1 MNKEMSL
8 EQALEKLEK
17 NAEKIK
23 DKDIGIDESLEIVVA
38 MVVNLGRVEDV
49 FHAAKGLQ
57 ALTAR
62 LVVHHTDASVG
73 KLVKTVDAPTNF

>member
-23 DKDIGIDESLEIVVA
+23 DKDIGIDESLKLIDESKKLYEYASAIISESESSRRGWGYDQDIFTGFPLALRGFEII
-38 MVVNLGRVEDV
+38 LFR
-49 FHAAKGLQ
+49 
-57 ALTAR
+57 R
-62 LVVHHTDASVG
+62 
-73 KLVKTVDAPTNF
+73 